1 MDYVVFFRNPF
12 VYSHFFKRV
21 TELMSEFPDPP
32 FAVKNALRTLSFFTA
47 VPFRGYVL
55 RECQLIA
62 LSNNRSVDVKECD
75 ELTRTVRNTEK
86 EQQ

>member
-1 MDYVVFFRNPF
+1 MI
-12 VYSHFFKRV
+12 KRV

-55 RECQLIA
+55 RACQLIA

-75 ELTRTVRNTEK
+75 ELTRAVRKLGK